1 MTGGNLLAW
10 SFQIAA
16 LVAIAA
22 AAAGVLR
29 LRVPAARLFYWQMAL
44 VACLALP
51 LVRPW
56 RHDVATDNITVSTVA
71 LARPAAA
78 SGGFH
83 MPLER
88 MALWL
93 LAAGI
98 LARALWLAA
107 GFFRLRLYRRRSRA
121 LDRRDGAALLVCD
134 DISSPVTFGAF
145 RPVVLLPAGF
155 PALAPR
161 MREAILCHELLHVRR
176 RDWIFTL
183 AEELVRTVLWFHPA
197 IWWLLG
203 QIQLAREQAVDRE
216 VVAATRAR
224 DEYVDALLAIAG
236 ARPQLDLAPAPLFL
250 RQRHL
255 KQRVV
260 SILQEVRMSK
270 TRLVS
275 SLTASLAILAAACWL
290 ITAAVPLAAA
300 PESDSPGVT
309 VQLNGAVLLHR
320 PPVLYPDAARAG
332 GVQGAVVV
340 QVNVDAHGNV
350 ADAQV
355 LSGPAELRR
364 AVLESVLEWH
374 FTADSAGSAR
384 QVAVAFQ
391 RAPGQTP
398 TIVPPQI
405 VPGPVVWGRTLK
417 SININGLSDQARSD
431 LLSRLP
437 VHEGETLSPQTLGQ
451 LVQTVH
457 NFDEHLAVT
466 AAPANAD
473 ATILIALAP
482 LPPPPPAAPPSISL
496 PAVTSTASGRLRIGG
511 NIQAMKLI
519 SQPKPTYP
527 PEAKQARIQ
536 GQVKLVAII
545 AKDGTVKDLNVISGH
560 PLLVPAALQAVQQ
573 WVYQPTLMNGNPT
586 EVETEIDVNFTLA
599 Q

>member
-22 AAAGVLR
+22 AAAGLLR

-56 RHDVATDNITVSTVA
+56 KHEVASDNITVSMVA
-71 LARPAAA
+71 LARPAAGA
-78 SGGFH
+78 DGFH
-83 MPLER
+83 MPLDR
-88 MALWL
+88 AILGL

-98 LARALWLAA
+98 LVRAIWLAA
-107 GFFRLRLYRRRSRA
+107 GFFRLRLYRRRSQL
-121 LDRRDGAALLVCD
+121 LDQRDGAALLVCG
-134 DISSPVTFGAF
+134 DIASPVTFGAF

-155 PALAPR
+155 PALNPR
-161 MREAILCHELLHVRR
+161 VREAILCHELLHVRR
-176 RDWIFTL
+176 RDWVFTL

-216 VVAATRAR
+216 VVDTTRAR

-250 RQRHL
+250 RKRHL
-255 KQRVV
+255 KQRVI
-260 SILQEVRMSK
+260 SIFEEVRMSK

-275 SLTASLAILAAACWL
+275 SMAASLGILAAACWM

-309 VQLNGAVLLHR
+309 VELNGATLLHR
-320 PPVLYPDAARAG
+320 PPVHYPEAARTR
-332 GVQGAVVV
+332 GVQGAVAV
-340 QVNVDAHGNV
+340 QVNIDAHGNV

-355 LSGPAELRR
+355 LSGLEELRR

-374 FTADSAGSAR
+374 FTADAASTTR

-391 RAPGQTP
+391 SVPGETQTV
-398 TIVPPQI
+398 VPPP
-405 VPGPVVWGRTLK
+405 VVAGPVSGRTIK

-437 VHEGETLSPQTLGQ
+437 VHEGEMLSPETLSQ

-457 NFDEHLAVT
+457 NFDEHLAVAAMPSNGDAIILISLRPT
-466 AAPANAD
+466 APAAPAAAGQPPARIRVGGNVQAVK
-473 ATILIALAP
+473 LIA
-482 LPPPPPAAPPSISL
+482 
-496 PAVTSTASGRLRIGG
+496 
-511 NIQAMKLI
+511 
-519 SQPKPTYP
+519 QPKPMYP
-527 PEAKQARIQ
+527 AEAKAARLQ
-536 GQVKLVAII
+536 GVVKLVAII

-560 PLLVPAALQAVQQ
+560 PMLVAAAFEAVRQC
-573 WVYQPTLMNGNPT
+573 VYSPTLLNGSTT
-586 EVETEIDVNFTLA
+586 EVETEIDVNFTLS

>member
-16 LVAIAA
+16 LVAVAA
-22 AAAGVLR
+22 AAAAVLR
-29 LRVPAARLFYWQMAL
+29 LRVPAACLFYWQMAL
-44 VACLALP
+44 AACLALP

-56 RHDVATDNITVSTVA
+56 RHEVATDNITISTVA
-71 LARPAAA
+71 WARPAAA

-83 MPLER
+83 VPLDR
-88 MALWL
+88 AILWL

-98 LARALWLAA
+98 LARTMWLAA
-107 GFFRLRLYRRRSRA
+107 GFFRLRLYRRRA
-121 LDRRDGAALLVCD
+121 QPLDRRDGAALLLCD
-134 DISSPVTFGAF
+134 DIASPVTFGAF

-161 MREAILCHELLHVRR
+161 VREAILCHELLHVRR

-216 VVAATRAR
+216 VVDTTRAR

-250 RQRHL
+250 RKRHL
-255 KQRVV
+255 KQRVI
-260 SILQEVRMSK
+260 SILQEARMSK
-270 TRLVS
+270 TRLIS
-275 SLTASLAILAAACWL
+275 SLAASIGILAAACWM

-300 PESDSPGVT
+300 PEADSPGVT
-309 VQLNGAVLLHR
+309 VELNGATLLHR
-320 PPVLYPDAARAG
+320 PPVLYPEAARTR
-332 GVQGAVVV
+332 GVQGSVLA
-340 QVNVDAHGNV
+340 QVKIDGSGNV

-355 LSGPAELRR
+355 LTGPEELRR

-374 FTADSAGSAR
+374 FTADSAGSTR
-384 QVAVAFQ
+384 QVVVVFQKVA
-391 RAPGQTP
+391 GQTP
-398 TIVPPQI
+398 IVAPP
-405 VPGPVVWGRTLK
+405 PAATGPTLGRTIK
-417 SININGLSDQARSD
+417 SINIADLSNQARSD

-437 VHEGETLSPQTLGQ
+437 VHEGETLSQETLRQ

-457 NFDEHLAVT
+457 NFDEHLAVST
-466 AAPANAD
+466 WPANGDTRILISLPPSGAAAPA
-473 ATILIALAP
+473 
-482 LPPPPPAAPPSISL
+482 PAGA
-496 PAVTSTASGRLRIGG
+496 ARIRVGG
-511 NIQAMKLI
+511 NVQALKVI
-519 SQPKPTYP
+519 SQPRPKYP
-527 PEAKQARIQ
+527 AEAKAARIQ
-536 GQVKLVAII
+536 GVVKLVANI

-560 PLLVPAALQAVQQ
+560 PLLVPAALEAVKQ
-573 WVYQPTLMNGNPT
+573 WVYQPTLLNGSPT